1 MNLKTIILAALIC
14 GAPLLTHAQSGT
26 FTIGGGGNV
35 TFTPGSDIT
44 VATNFIIER
53 LLMFGGNTGA
63 FIGLSLFSDF
73 GAVSFTPNS
82 VAGLSFG
89 NAAFGT
95 FVASSDNYSHSDP
108 THADYELFG
117 TYNSGSFDGG
127 GITNAPASVDFDFAL
142 SGGNTVVSGIFSIPP
157 IGSPVPEP
165 GTMVLAALGGVSL
178 LLLRG
183 RK

>member
-1 MNLKTIILAALIC
+1 MNLKTIILAALIG

-26 FTIGGGGNV
+26 FSVTSVGGV

-44 VATNFIIER
+44 VATNFYIPALWE
-53 LLMFGGNTGA
+53 FAGNTGV
-63 FIGLSLFSDF
+63 FVSLGSYSDF
-73 GAVSFTPNS
+73 GPVSFTPNS

-127 GITNAPASVDFDFAL
+127 VITNAPASINFDFSI
-142 SGGNTVVSGIFSIPP
+142 SGGNTQMSGTFSIPP
-157 IGSPVPEP
+157 VGSPVPEP
-165 GTMVLAALGGVSL
+165 STMALAALGGVSL
-178 LLLRG
+178 LLLRR